1 MAKKDF
7 KKERGKKERNV
18 QHPSVGFILINSYLL
33 GMLHS
38 FSLNVLQTVG
48 EELVA
53 AIAAVVGMVVVDAAG
68 MAVVA
73 VAAAVLD
80 TWAAELGVAV
90 VVIEGVLCHLPSVLV
105 RCSAA
110 VCHCE

>member
-1 MAKKDF
+1 M
-7 KKERGKKERNV
+7 
-18 QHPSVGFILINSYLL
+18 
-33 GMLHS
+33 
-38 FSLNVLQTVG
+38 
-48 EELVA
+48 A
-53 AIAAVVGMVVVDAAG
+53 AIAAVVGMAAAVGMVAAAG
-68 MAVVA
+68 MVVVA

-90 VVIEGVLCHLPSVLV
+90 VVIEGVLCRLPSVLV